1 MVEAGRDTVEVTAG
15 AFLNVTASLNGAR
28 WEARQVERVTVDAI
42 IRQGLD
48 PMAARLLA
56 GRGVAPGDA
65 QAALNPKLRDQM
77 PDPLVLADMDRAVA
91 AVLDAMQAGQKIVI
105 LADYDVDGGTSGA
118 TLLTWLQAVG
128 ADAGVFV
135 PDRLKDG
142 YGPSPAIVRQI
153 KDAGAGLLITV
164 DCGAAAYDALN
175 EAHAIGLD
183 VVVFDHHL
191 MHDTP
196 PPAKAVVNPNRLDD
210 TSGLGHLTAAGVTFL
225 AAVALNREARA
236 RGLVPATG
244 GFDLMGLLDLTAL
257 GTICDVAPLTGLNR
271 VFVAQGLKVLGKL
284 ARPGLAALSQVGEVK
299 RPGTVNA
306 AGWAFGPR
314 LNAGGRIGDS
324 SVAVRLLAT
333 DDPTLATRLAGELDL
348 LNQERRAIEQDVA
361 EAASAMIAAG
371 EAGDPAGPF
380 LLVGRPGWHPG
391 VIGIVAGRLKER
403 FHRPVV
409 VLGSADPDDPVAK
422 GSGRSIGGVNLG
434 AAVAAAVKAG
444 VIDAGGGHAMAA
456 GLTTRF
462 DAMDS
467 VRAFLSE
474 AVEADTRVAVAG
486 RSLVFDG
493 LVGLGGVNVELLD
506 LLDQVAPYGP
516 GWPEPLFAASPVR
529 PIFCKEVGTG
539 HLQTVLVDDTDTR
552 LRTIAFRAIGTP
564 LGDALQGKAPLHV
577 ALKLKRSDWSGGNG
591 VDVEII
597 DAAPAV

>member
-1 MVEAGRDTVEVTAG
+1 MTSK
-15 AFLNVTASLNGAR
+15 AFLNVTRSLQGAA
-28 WEARQVERVTVDAI
+28 WQARVVDRTHVDGI

-56 GRGVAPGDA
+56 GRGVVPEQA
-65 QAALNPKLRDQM
+65 QAALTPKLRDQM
-77 PDPLVLADMDRAVA
+77 PDPLVLADMDRAVE
-91 AVLDAMQAGQKIVI
+91 AVLDAVEARQRIVI

-118 TLLTWLQAVG
+118 TLLTWLQAAG

-142 YGPSPAIVRQI
+142 YGPSPSIVRRI
-153 KDAGAGLLITV
+153 KEAGAGLLITV

-175 EAHAIGLD
+175 EAAAIGLD

-196 PPAKAVVNPNRLDD
+196 PPARAVVNPNRLDD

-225 AAVALNREARA
+225 AAVALNRAARA
-236 RGLVPATG
+236 RGLAPPEG
-244 GFDLMGLLDLTAL
+244 SFDMMGLLDLTAL

-271 VFVAQGLKVLGKL
+271 VFVTQGLKVLEKL
-284 ARPGLAALSQVGEVK
+284 ARPGLAALSTVGEVK

-333 DDPTLATRLAGELDL
+333 DDPKLAYQLAQELDV
-348 LNQERRAIEQDVA
+348 LNQERRAIEQDVT
-361 EAASAMIAAG
+361 EAATAMVAAG
-371 EAGDPAGPF
+371 QAGDPEGAC
-380 LLVGRPGWHPG
+380 LVVGHPGWHPG
-391 VIGIVAGRLKER
+391 VIGIVAGRLKEK

-409 VLGSADPDDPVAK
+409 VLGSADPHDTVAK

-434 AAVAAAVKAG
+434 AAIAAAVKAG
-444 VIDAGGGHAMAA
+444 VIVAGGGHAMAA

-462 DAMDS
+462 DAID
-467 VRAFLSE
+467 RLRDFLSDSM
-474 AVEADTRVAVAG
+474 AADAEQAVAS
-486 RSLVFDG
+486 RSLVLDG
-493 LVGLGGVNVELLD
+493 LVGLGGVTVELLD

-529 PIFCKEVGTG
+529 PVMCKEVGTG
-539 HLQTVLVDDTDTR
+539 HLQTVFVDDTGTR
-552 LRTIAFRAIGTP
+552 LRTIAFRALGTP
-564 LGDALQGKAPLHV
+564 LGDALQGKNPLHV
-577 ALKLKRSDWSGGNG
+577 ALKLKRSDWAGGNG
-591 VDVEII
+591 VDVEVI
-597 DAAPAV
+597 DAAPVV

>member
-1 MVEAGRDTVEVTAG
+1 MTAD
-15 AFLNVTASLNGAR
+15 AFLNVTRSLNGAL
-28 WEARQVERVTVDAI
+28 WQARQVEREALDAI
-42 IRQGLD
+42 VRQGLD

-56 GRGVAPGDA
+56 GRGVDPAGA
-65 QAALNPKLRDQM
+65 MAALSPKLRDQM
-77 PDPLVLADMDRAVA
+77 PDPLVLADMDRAVD
-91 AVLDAMQAGQKIVI
+91 AVLDAVSKGHQITI

-118 TLLTWLQAVG
+118 TLLTWLQAAG
-128 ADAGVFV
+128 ANADVFV

-142 YGPSPAIVRQI
+142 YGPSPAIVRRI
-153 KDAGAGLLITV
+153 KEAGSGLLITV
-164 DCGAAAYDALN
+164 DCGAAAYEALE
-175 EAHAIGLD
+175 EADRIGLA

-191 MHDTP
+191 MHDAP

-225 AAVALNREARA
+225 AAVALNRAAKA
-236 RGLVPATG
+236 RGIGPPDG
-244 GFDLMGLLDLTAL
+244 SFDMLGLLDLTAL

-271 VFVAQGLKVLGKL
+271 VFVAQGLKVLERL
-284 ARPGLAALSQVGEVK
+284 ARPGLAALAEVGAVK

-324 SVAVRLLAT
+324 ATAVRLLST
-333 DDPTLATRLAGELDL
+333 NDPVLARQLAAELDL

-361 EAASAMIAAG
+361 EAAGQMIASG
-371 EAGDPAGPF
+371 QAGDPDGPF
-380 LLVGRPGWHPG
+380 ILVGKAGWHPG

-409 VLGSADPDDPVAK
+409 VLGSADEADTIAK

-444 VIDAGGGHAMAA
+444 VIGSGGGHAMAA

-462 DAMDS
+462 DAMDGL
-467 VRAFLSE
+467 RAFMS
-474 AVEADTRVAVAG
+474 AAVATDAATAIAG
-486 RSLVFDG
+486 RELVFDG
-493 LVGLGGVNVELLD
+493 LVGLSGISAELLD
-506 LLDQVAPYGP
+506 LLDTVAPFGP
-516 GWPEPLFAASPVR
+516 GWAEPLFAASAVR
-529 PIFCKEVGTG
+529 PIMCKEVGTG
-539 HLQTVLVDDTDTR
+539 HLQTVFVDDSGTR
-552 LRTIAFRAIGTP
+552 LRTIAFRALGTP
-564 LGDALQGKAPLHV
+564 LGDALQGRAPLHL

-591 VDVEII
+591 VDVEVI

>member
-1 MVEAGRDTVEVTAG
+1 MTAD
-15 AFLNVTASLNGAR
+15 AFLDVTRSLNGAR
-28 WEARQVERVTVDAI
+28 WEARQVDRTDVDAI

-56 GRGVAPGDA
+56 GRGVAPGEA

-77 PDPLVLADMDRAVA
+77 PDPLVLADMGRAVA
-91 AVLDAMQAGQKIVI
+91 AVLDAVQAGQKIVI

-118 TLLTWLQAVG
+118 TLLTWLQAFG

-142 YGPSPAIVRQI
+142 YGPSPAIVRRI
-153 KDAGAGLLITV
+153 KEAGAGLLITV

-196 PPAKAVVNPNRLDD
+196 PPARAVVNPNRLDD

-236 RGLVPATG
+236 RGMVPSADAAAT

-271 VFVAQGLKVLGKL
+271 VFVAQGLKVLAKL

-333 DDPTLATRLAGELDL
+333 DDPHLARQLAGELDL

-361 EAASAMIAAG
+361 DAAGAMIAAG

-422 GSGRSIGGVNLG
+422 GSGRSINGVNLG

-462 DAMDS
+462 DVMDQ
-467 VRAFLSE
+467 VRAFLGA
-474 AVEADTRVAVAG
+474 AVAEDAAVAVAG

-493 LVGLGGVNVELLD
+493 LVGLGGVSLELLD

-529 PIFCKEVGTG
+529 PIFSKEVGTG

-564 LGDALQGKAPLHV
+564 LGDALQGRAPLHV

-591 VDVEII
+591 VDVEVI

>member
-1 MVEAGRDTVEVTAG
+1 MTAD
-15 AFLNVTASLNGAR
+15 AFLDVTRSLNGAR
-28 WEARQVERVTVDAI
+28 WEARQVDRTDVDAI

-56 GRGVAPGDA
+56 GRGVAPGEA

-91 AVLDAMQAGQKIVI
+91 AVLDAVQAGQKIVI

-118 TLLTWLQAVG
+118 TLLTWLQAFG

-142 YGPSPAIVRQI
+142 YGPSPAIVRRI
-153 KDAGAGLLITV
+153 KEAGAGLLITV

-196 PPAKAVVNPNRLDD
+196 PPARAVVNPNRLDD
-210 TSGLGHLTAAGVTFL
+210 ASGLGHLTAAGVTFL

-236 RGLVPATG
+236 RGMVPSADAAAT

-271 VFVAQGLKVLGKL
+271 VFVAQGLKVLAKL

-333 DDPTLATRLAGELDL
+333 DDPHLARQLAGELDL

-361 EAASAMIAAG
+361 DAAGAMIAAG

-409 VLGSADPDDPVAK
+409 VLGSADPDDLVAK
-422 GSGRSIGGVNLG
+422 GSGRSINGVNLG

-462 DAMDS
+462 DAMDQ
-467 VRAFLSE
+467 VRAFLG
-474 AVEADTRVAVAG
+474 AALAADAAVAVAG

-493 LVGLGGVNVELLD
+493 LVGLGGVSVELLD

-529 PIFCKEVGTG
+529 PIFSKEVGTG

-564 LGDALQGKAPLHV
+564 LGDALQGRAPLHV

-591 VDVEII
+591 VDVEVV